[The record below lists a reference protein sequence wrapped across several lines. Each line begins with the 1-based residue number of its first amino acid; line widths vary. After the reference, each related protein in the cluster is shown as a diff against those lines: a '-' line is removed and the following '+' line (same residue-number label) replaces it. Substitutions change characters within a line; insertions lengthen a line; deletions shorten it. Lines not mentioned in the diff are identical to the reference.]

1 MNKVIDFFVVGI
13 KDFFRASFVGIFT
26 IYIIGLFI
34 IFIHELFW
42 LLGYF
47 GFTDFAATII
57 DVPFGILTTILTKS
71 TGLEIDGPFSAIGA
85 TIICAMPT
93 LIMYIFIL
101 LFYILILI
109 PYILIGL
116 TGVEI
121 DDDPFLAI
129 GATIIFAIPA
139 LTLIIFIFIL
149 IIFAKITMKFLDNF
163 KNKTYSKIFYFIV
176 FLFFNCIYLFI
187 FLGFKKI
194 SISHSKFFELS
205 NENLLFLVLA
215 FCLGLISTYLTKIKF
230 FKGENMSN
238 TYKMQPKD

>member
-1 MNKVIDFFVVGI
+1 MNRIIDFFVVGI

-26 IYIIGLFI
+26 IFIIGLFI

-47 GFTDFAATII
+47 GFIDFAVDII
-57 DVPFGILTTILTKS
+57 AFP
-71 TGLEIDGPFSAIGA
+71 
-85 TIICAMPT
+85 
-93 LIMYIFIL
+93 
-101 LFYILILI
+101 FYISFVLTGVLIL
-109 PYILIGL
+109 L

-121 DDDPFLAI
+121 DDDPFWAI
-129 GATIIFAIPA
+129 GATIIFAI
-139 LTLIIFIFIL
+139 TLIIYIFIL

-187 FLGFKKI
+187 FLGFKK
-194 SISHSKFFELS
+194 SLYLTLISHSKIFEFS

-230 FKGENMSN
+230 FKGEK
-238 TYKMQPKD
+238 YV

>member
-1 MNKVIDFFVVGI
+1 MNRIINFFLVGI

-26 IYIIGLFI
+26 IFIIGFFI
-34 IFIHELFW
+34 IFIQELFW
-42 LLGYF
+42 FLGYF
-47 GFTDFAATII
+47 GFKDFAATII

-71 TGLEIDGPFSAIGA
+71 TGLEIDDDPFLAIGA
-85 TIICAMPT
+85 TIIFAMPT

-149 IIFAKITMKFLDNF
+149 IIFAKITMKFLNDF
-163 KNKTYSKIFYFIV
+163 KNKTYSKSFYFIV

-230 FKGENMSN
+230 FKGEK
-238 TYKMQPKD
+238 YV